1 MSEETKPHAL
11 TGTFHAHESFHSQF
25 LPTDRTVIVYLPPAY
40 EVDDARRYPVLYL
53 HDGQNIFDQTTAFG
67 EEWHVD
73 ETAEH
78 LTESGAIEPLIIVG
92 VYNAGEKRIDEYTPT
107 YVEKKKAGGLA
118 DRYGQML
125 VQELKPFIDERYRTL
140 PSAENTALGGSS
152 LGGLVTM
159 HLGLKYATAFGK
171 LAVLSPSVWW
181 DNHVI
186 LREVAALPS
195 KLPLRIWVCAGTGEG
210 KKVTTDAR
218 MLRDA
223 LVAKGWSL
231 DGDLKYHE
239 AEGHGHD
246 ERSWAARMGD
256 VLRYL
261 FPVKT

>member
-1 MSEETKPHAL
+1 MTEETKPKTL
-11 TGTFHAHESFHSQF
+11 TGAFHTHESFHSRF
-25 LPTDRTVIVYLPPAY
+25 LPTDRTVIVFVPPGY
-40 EVDDARRYPVLYL
+40 EGDDARRYPVLYL
-53 HDGQNIFDQTTAFG
+53 HDGQNIFDKATAFSQ
-67 EEWHVD
+67 EWGVD
-73 ETAEH
+73 ETAEQ
-78 LTESGAIEPLIIVG
+78 LIEAGTIEPLIIVG

-107 YVEKKKAGGLA
+107 HVEKKKAGGLA

-140 PSAENTALGGSS
+140 PSAANTALGGSS

-171 LAVLSPSVWW
+171 LAVISPSVWW
-181 DNHVI
+181 DNRVI

-195 KLPLRIWVCAGTGEG
+195 KLPLRIWVDAGTGEG
-210 KKVTTDAR
+210 KNVTSDTR
-218 MLRDA
+218 MLRDS

-231 DGDLKYHE
+231 DDDLKYHE

-261 FPVKT
+261 FPAKG